1 MNVGIAMLMSGRGAP
16 AAISEEYQDLIDA
29 LGQAAADVC
38 MQNRYGTSDLPLP
51 ESFATFAANF
61 AAVGDSVRCPTFG
74 TPITVLQTNVDQIN
88 MERPHHN
95 GTYWFCK
102 TGSNRWEIWDND
114 GVKVGGNRDLRYL
127 GINPTDGV
135 RWHPTNRN
143 ILFCAIGSQI
153 IYYDIRDNS
162 QTAVVTSPNGTLG
175 TGNRRLAGGDGNI
188 AVQVGTEAW
197 ILVTH
202 GGTNTNAQVLVL
214 GDPDNPQA
222 NDYKIVSHNWSGSAW
237 ELQYENW
244 TTGATK
250 WDFPVGSGFD
260 YATLTL
266 ESPQDGWPY
275 IMSAIDGRGTELWN
289 LSGTL
294 IDSIDSNANHM
305 NQVKA
310 TVSGA
315 NYLATVK
322 KTVAGMIPPAVNV
335 GDAQA
340 WYYTVDTSTATMSL
354 DTFSGFVAL
363 DWDTGF
369 NQAGGGQYGSLATST
384 YDGLKCLIAM
394 NSAVEEGA
402 TDWQKYYSEIVELQ
416 MNRDAGDN
424 VPRRVLHHWI
434 DNFGTVGQQ
443 PEAWTSTDG
452 KTLIWKSN
460 IGGELASSGYLF
472 FSTIYNR
479 TIPGQRP

>member
-1 MNVGIAMLMSGRGAP
+1 MNAGLAMLMANRSGPVAN
-16 AAISEEYQDLIDA
+16 SEEYQDLIDA
-29 LGQAAADVC
+29 LGQSAADTA

-51 ESFATFAANF
+51 ETFADFASNF
-61 AAVGDSVRCPTFG
+61 SAVGDTARCPTFG

-102 TGSNRWEIWDND
+102 TGSTRWEIWDND
-114 GVKVGGNRDLRYL
+114 GVKVGSNRNLTYS
-127 GINPTDGV
+127 GTNPTDGV
-135 RWHPTNRN
+135 RWHPTNQN
-143 ILFCAIGSQI
+143 ILFYPIGSQI
-153 IYYDIRDNS
+153 IYFDIRDNS
-162 QTAVVTSPNGTLG
+162 KSVAATSPNGTLG

-197 ILVTH
+197 ILLTH
-202 GGTNTNAQVLVL
+202 GGNNTNAQVLVL
-214 GDPDNPQA
+214 GDPDNAQS
-222 NDYKIVSHNWSGSAW
+222 NDYKIVSHNWTGSEW

-250 WDFPVGSGFD
+250 WDFPVGTGFD

-275 IMSAIDGRGTELWN
+275 IVLAADGLGTDLYN
-289 LSGTL
+289 LSGTK
-294 IDSIDSNANHM
+294 IDDIDSNSNHM
-305 NQVKA
+305 NQVQ
-310 TVSGA
+310 TDVSGTT
-315 NYLATVK
+315 YLATVK

-340 WYYTVDTSTATMSL
+340 WYYTVDLSSDPMAL
-354 DTFSGFVAL
+354 DTFNGFVAL

-369 NQAGGGQYGSLATST
+369 NQSGGGQYGSLASST
-384 YDGLKCLIAM
+384 YDGKKCLIAM
-394 NSAVEEGA
+394 NSATEEGA

-434 DNFGTVGQQ
+434 DTYGTVGQQ
-443 PEAWTSTDG
+443 PEAWVSQDG

-460 IGGELASSGYLF
+460 IGGELSSNGYLF

-479 TIPGQRP
+479 TPPGQRP